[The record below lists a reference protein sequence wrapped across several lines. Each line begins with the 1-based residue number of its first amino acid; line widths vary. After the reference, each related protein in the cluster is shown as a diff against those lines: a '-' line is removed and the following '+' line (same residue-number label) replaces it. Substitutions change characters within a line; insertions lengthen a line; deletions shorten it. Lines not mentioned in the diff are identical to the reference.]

1 MSLLSGVS
9 ARCGQDPLSHERRAG
24 ENFLNAIGHCTV
36 SSITGCRQPA
46 RQHDVNSP
54 HGFRQ
59 RALLRA
65 HSYMENHIGENVSLG
80 DLAEAACVSRF
91 HFARLFRVST
101 GNSPMAFLLRLRVE
115 RAKEMLRR
123 GDAKIA
129 EIAAA
134 LGFFDQSHFA
144 RSFRRVVGVSPR
156 EFMHNQA
163 DARRHCAQQLQ
174 PPRDG
179 DEARDDERR
188 GPHF

>member
-1 MSLLSGVS
+1 M
-9 ARCGQDPLSHERRAG
+9 
-24 ENFLNAIGHCTV
+24 NAIGYRNV
-36 SSITGCRQPA
+36 SPIVAGRCVAGKDTA
-46 RQHDVNSP
+46 NSLR
-54 HGFRQ
+54 GFRQ

-163 DARRHCAQQLQ
+163 DACRHRAQEVQS
-174 PPRDG
+174 PRVANG
-179 DEARDDERR
+179 IREHAPLSR
-188 GPHF
+188 

>member
-1 MSLLSGVS
+1 M
-9 ARCGQDPLSHERRAG
+9 
-24 ENFLNAIGHCTV
+24 NAIGRCTA
-36 SSITGCRQPA
+36 SPIIAA
-46 RQHDVNSP
+46 RRVAEQGTANSLR
-54 HGFRQ
+54 GFRQ

-65 HSYMENHIGENVSLG
+65 HSYMETHIGENVSLG
-80 DLAEAACVSRF
+80 DLAGAACVSRF

-163 DARRHCAQQLQ
+163 DACRHRAQEVQSL
-174 PPRDG
+174 RAADG
-179 DEARDDERR
+179 SR
-188 GPHF
+188 GPAHVSR